1 MGDMQVAIL
10 LDAGRPPDE
19 LETAAAVSLE
29 PEVVSYTD
37 ALELRNREA
46 P

>member
-10 LDAGRPPDE
+10 LDAGRKPDDIE
-19 LETAAAVSLE
+19 AAAAVALE